1 VGGTVIEN
9 TGGGAIPKDVYMVLD
24 YAEYDLTGILESKE
38 IRFGQDHVKSWS
50 HQLLRGIHY
59 MHTNKVVHRD
69 LKCSNLLVNKRGE
82 LKIADWGLARSWN
95 EEMKQLTTRVITL
108 WYRPPELL
116 LGAQTYSTKI
126 DMWSA
131 GCIIIEMFRRKGFL
145 TGNTEPVQLDLIFRT
160 CGHPTVE
167 DWPDIDQ
174 TCKLWKKFKPEADKP
189 RFPNRL
195 EVALTTNL
203 PNPSWMTPEAVA
215 MITGLLQMNP
225 SKRFSAL
232 DALTT
237 TDYFFPE
244 ASVKAP
250 SELSMDFA
258 LNSVHEFECRRN
270 ATAKANNGRQ

>member
-1 VGGTVIEN
+1 MVLES
-9 TGGGAIPKDVYMVLD
+9 TGDGSFPKDVYMVLD

-50 HQLLRGIHY
+50 HQLLQGIHY
-59 MHTNKVVHRD
+59 MHKNKVIHRD

-82 LKIADWGLARSWN
+82 LKIADWGLARSWG
-95 EEMKQLTTRVITL
+95 ETMKLLTTRVITL

-116 LGAQTYSTKI
+116 LGASQYSPKI

-145 TGNTEPVQLDLIFRT
+145 TGSTEPVQLDLIFLT

-174 TCKLWKKFKPEADKP
+174 TCKLWKMFKPGDDKP
-189 RFPNRL
+189 RLPSRL
-195 EVALTTNL
+195 EAALTTNL
-203 PNPSWMTPEAVA
+203 PNPSWMTPAAVD

-225 SKRFSAL
+225 SNRSSAEE
-232 DALTT
+232 ALLK
-237 TDYFFPE
+237 DYFFQAPL
-244 ASVKAP
+244 VKKP
-250 SELSMDFA
+250 TELSMDFS
-258 LNSVHEFECRRN
+258 LHSVHEFECRR
-270 ATAKANNGRQ
+270 KANGGR